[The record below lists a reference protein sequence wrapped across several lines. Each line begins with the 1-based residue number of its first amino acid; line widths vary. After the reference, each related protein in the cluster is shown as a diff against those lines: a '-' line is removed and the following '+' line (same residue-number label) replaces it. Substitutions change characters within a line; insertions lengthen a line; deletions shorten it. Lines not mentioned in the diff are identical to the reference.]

1 VVDTNIKNKKN
12 KNIND
17 MFLSNINFFDTPAHI
32 TASSIMM
39 RGNVSAVVI
48 AKALTN
54 GKLNKN
60 KNTSLLNITFIY

>member
-1 VVDTNIKNKKN
+1 MVDTNIENRKN

-17 MFLSNINFFDTPAHI
+17 MFLSNINFFVIPAHS
-32 TASSIMM
+32 TASNIMM